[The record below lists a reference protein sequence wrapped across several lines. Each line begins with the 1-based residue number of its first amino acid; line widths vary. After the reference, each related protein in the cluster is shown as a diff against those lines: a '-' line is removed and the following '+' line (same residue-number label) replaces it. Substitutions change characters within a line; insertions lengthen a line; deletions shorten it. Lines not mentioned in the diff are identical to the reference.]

1 MEAQPQLVAY
11 RGACLLRR
19 AELMALHG
27 SWQAAVAEVRHARE
41 RPGGPGADA
50 TVGAAWY
57 QEAEVMRL
65 RGELASAED
74 AYRQASRHGRSPE
87 PGLAL
92 LRLDQGRPAAAAA
105 AIDRV
110 LEERH
115 DPASRPL
122 LLETKVDIALTIG
135 RADAAGIAADELG
148 RIAEGADS
156 PLLSA
161 MAARAHGAVSLA
173 TVGGREALGA
183 LRRAW
188 IGYVD
193 LDAVYEA
200 ARVRVLLGLANRA
213 SGDEDA
219 ARLELEAARET
230 FERLGARPALRRLA
244 ALMEPDRTSGLTA
257 REVEVL
263 RLVATG
269 GTNRHIA
276 ARLVISEKTVARH
289 VATSSPSS
297 TSRPAPPRPR
307 TRTSTIWWRRLHRT
321 THVGRS
327 QIVGSVDAD
336 QARPVLASCPATGRS
351 GRLRPRMREP
361 RRRVVDDQREA
372 RRFESIV
379 VGGGQAGLAM
389 GYHLRRRG
397 IEFLI
402 LDAHAHIG
410 DAWRS
415 RWDSLRVFTPA
426 RYDGLPGMPFPA
438 DRLAFPTKDQVADYL
453 DAYAWY
459 FDLPVRTG
467 VECRPRP
474 SGTGRGSRVRGHGR
488 RRGLRGRPGRR
499 GQRRLPRP
507 RGCPRSRPTSIR
519 RSSSSTR
526 ASTDGRRSSA
536 TARSWSSARPT
547 PGPRSP
553 TTSRVPAADGR
564 AGRPG
569 HRPPAVRHRGPPGR
583 WLDPVIWFGAN
594 HIAHPREPDRSAGRA
609 SRSWPHG
616 HPVERVKPA
625 NLAAAGVER
634 VFSRVDGG
642 TGRPAGARRWR
653 PSSTSPTSSGA
664 PASGPDFGWIEP
676 AITDADG
683 WPVQSRGVV
692 AAVPGL
698 YFVGL
703 PFQQALSS
711 ALIGGVGRD
720 AAAIADHIVGA
731 RSRPIQAWG
740 RDES

>member
-1 MEAQPQLVAY
+1 MSDDRGHAGTLARAHAAVERRAWADAAGLLHAADGERPLELDDLESLATAHHLLDDRDEALAALARAHREALRAGLRTRAARHAFWQALMLMDLGRNAQAAGWIARGQRVLSDQPRSVEDGYLLVPEGIQALASGDVDGANDVFERVSRIAERFGDPDLTAMARLGNADVLIARAEVRRGVALLDEAMVAVTMDEVSPVVAGIVYCSVIESCQRLFDLRRAQEWTDALARWVEAQPQLVAY

-219 ARLELEAARET
+219 ARIELEAARET

-289 VATSSPSS
+289 LSNIFTKLGVGSRAAAT
-297 TSRPAPPRPR
+297 AYAYEHD
-307 TRTSTIWWRRLHRT
+307 L
-321 THVGRS
+321 VGRS
-327 QIVGSVDAD
+327 
-336 QARPVLASCPATGRS
+336 T
-351 GRLRPRMREP
+351 
-361 RRRVVDDQREA
+361 
-372 RRFESIV
+372 
-379 VGGGQAGLAM
+379 
-389 GYHLRRRG
+389 
-397 IEFLI
+397 
-402 LDAHAHIG
+402 
-410 DAWRS
+410 
-415 RWDSLRVFTPA
+415 
-426 RYDGLPGMPFPA
+426 
-438 DRLAFPTKDQVADYL
+438 
-453 DAYAWY
+453 
-459 FDLPVRTG
+459 
-467 VECRPRP
+467 
-474 SGTGRGSRVRGHGR
+474 
-488 RRGLRGRPGRR
+488 
-499 GQRRLPRP
+499 
-507 RGCPRSRPTSIR
+507 
-519 RSSSSTR
+519 
-526 ASTDGRRSSA
+526 
-536 TARSWSSARPT
+536 
-547 PGPRSP
+547 
-553 TTSRVPAADGR
+553 
-564 AGRPG
+564 
-569 HRPPAVRHRGPPGR
+569 
-583 WLDPVIWFGAN
+583 
-594 HIAHPREPDRSAGRA
+594 
-609 SRSWPHG
+609 
-616 HPVERVKPA
+616 
-625 NLAAAGVER
+625 
-634 VFSRVDGG
+634 
-642 TGRPAGARRWR
+642 
-653 PSSTSPTSSGA
+653 
-664 PASGPDFGWIEP
+664 
-676 AITDADG
+676 
-683 WPVQSRGVV
+683 
-692 AAVPGL
+692 
-698 YFVGL
+698 
-703 PFQQALSS
+703 
-711 ALIGGVGRD
+711 
-720 AAAIADHIVGA
+720 
-731 RSRPIQAWG
+731 
-740 RDES
+740 